1 MKKLLFIFILL
12 VSATFNWAQTDE
24 VLEPNTE
31 IELSIEA
38 TDTLLLDAST
48 ENVISSDSTGIN
60 KEIFKN
66 LKAHAKPEGLKITWS
81 LDYEVYNQLTDKQIV
96 IKYNTKIGAKRNK
109 SGYEGSDWKFTKPI
123 DLNETS
129 FEIKDL
135 QGAEKYIVHVGLVDI
150 TEGDK
155 ITTDSDVVWSDKIKA
170 KTERGWGLMKLLILI
185 GSLGLFIFGMKIM
198 SDGMQRTAGEKLRKM
213 LGSIT
218 SNRFK
223 GVLTGF
229 SSTAIVQSS
238 SVTTVMTVSL
248 VNAGLLNLRQS
259 AGVMMGANIGT
270 TITAWLVLM
279 LGFKV
284 SISSYALVLIA
295 IGAPLLFMSFRK
307 SKDLANTIIGFA
319 ILFIGLQF
327 LKESVPDLDKDSALV
342 QFFVNYKDIPF
353 LSNLMFVA
361 LGALVTI
368 VIQSSSAAMA
378 LTLTMVSKGIIPFEV
393 ACAMVLGENIGTT
406 ITAELASLVGNVH
419 AKRSARIHSLFNVI
433 GVTWMLLVIPF
444 FLDGIGWLIGQW
456 HGTAFDPLNTDYSTE
471 GIALFHT
478 LFNAANVLLLIGFVP
493 FLVRTAER
501 TVKSRGEADEEFKLD
516 YITGAGGISI
526 PEVAI
531 LEAKKEVAKFG
542 EVTTRMNGFVRTLI
556 NDQNKKTRN
565 KMFNKIMKYEEI
577 TDRVEVEVANYLDQ
591 VSTQEISPEVSSQI
605 RSMLSITNDLER
617 IGDIYYQ
624 ISKTIERKDD
634 QKIYFLPEQRENIN
648 NMLDQL
654 DKAFTIMNKNL
665 NSEFGHITLDD
676 ADKAEKE
683 VNQLRNELKKSYLEN
698 AEKGEYKF
706 QSGILYNDIFSSC
719 EKVGDHIINVSE
731 AIAGEV

>member
-1 MKKLLFIFILL
+1 MKNILFISILL
-12 VSATFNWAQTDE
+12 LTTAFSWAQTDE
-24 VLEPNTE
+24 ALEPNTE
-31 IELSIEA
+31 IELLQDVSGNEISNNSNSIKSDSIE
-38 TDTLLLDAST
+38 
-48 ENVISSDSTGIN
+48 IN
-60 KEIFKN
+60 EEVFNN
-66 LKAHAKPEGLKITWS
+66 LKAHAKPEGIKVTWS
-81 LDYEVYNQLTDKQIV
+81 IDYEVYSKLKNKQIV
-96 IKYNTKIGAKRNK
+96 IKYNTKIASKRNK
-109 SGYEGSDWKFTKPI
+109 KGYSGSDWKYTKPI
-123 DLNETS
+123 DIKETS

-135 QGAEKYIVHVGLVDI
+135 QGAEKYEVYIGIVDKSEGNQI
-150 TEGDK
+150 TK
-155 ITTDSDVVWSDKIKA
+155 DSTVVWSDKIKA

-185 GSLGLFIFGMKIM
+185 GSLGLFIFGMKVM
-198 SDGMQRTAGEKLRKM
+198 SDGMQRTAGEKLRSM

-223 GVLTGF
+223 GVITGF

-307 SKDLANTIIGFA
+307 SKDLANAIIGFA

-327 LKESVPDLDKDSALV
+327 LKDAVPDLDKDSALV
-342 QFFVNYKDIPF
+342 QFFINYKDTPI
-353 LSNLMFVA
+353 LSNLMFVG

-368 VIQSSSAAMA
+368 IIQSSSAAMA

-419 AKRSARIHSLFNVI
+419 AKRSARIHSLFNVV
-433 GVTWMLLVIPF
+433 GVTWMLIVIPL
-444 FLDGIGWLIGQW
+444 FLELISWLIGLS
-456 HGTAFDPLNTDYSTE
+456 HGTAFDPNNTGMANE

-493 FLVRTAER
+493 LLVRLS
-501 TVKSRGEADEEFKLD
+501 VKSVKSKGEADEEFKLD
-516 YITGAGGISI
+516 YITGAGGFSV

-542 EVTTRMNGFVRTLI
+542 EVTTRMNGFVRSLI

-591 VSTQEISPEVSSQI
+591 VSTQEITPEVSSQI

-634 QKIYFLPEQRENIN
+634 KKIYFLPDQRENLN
-648 NMLDQL
+648 NMLDSL
-654 DKAFTIMNKNL
+654 DKAFAVMNKNL
-665 NSEFGHITLDD
+665 NSEFGHINLDD
-676 ADKAEKE
+676 AEKCE
-683 VNQLRNELKKSYLEN
+683 REINQLRNQLKKSYLEHT
-698 AEKGEYKF
+698 EKGEYKF

-731 AIAGEV
+731 AIAGEI

>member
-24 VLEPNTE
+24 GLEPKTE
-31 IELSIEA
+31 TELLQDEA
-38 TDTLLLDAST
+38 GN
-48 ENVISSDSTGIN
+48 EISKNSNAIKSDSIKIN
-60 KEIFKN
+60 EKVFKN
-66 LKAHAKPEGLKITWS
+66 LKAHAKPEGIKVTWS
-81 LDYEVYNQLTDKQIV
+81 IDYEVYSKLKNKQIV
-96 IKYNTKIGAKRNK
+96 IKYNTKIGSKRNK
-109 SGYEGSDWKFTKPI
+109 KGYAESDWKYTKPI
-123 DLNETS
+123 DIKETS

-135 QGAEKYIVHVGLVDI
+135 QGAEKYEVYIGIIDKSEGNQI
-150 TEGDK
+150 TK
-155 ITTDSDVVWSDKIKA
+155 DSEVVWSDKIKA

-198 SDGMQRTAGEKLRKM
+198 SDGMQRTAGEKLRSM

-223 GVLTGF
+223 GVITGF

-295 IGAPLLFMSFRK
+295 VGAPLLFMSFRK
-307 SKDLANTIIGFA
+307 SKDLANAIIGFA

-327 LKESVPDLDKDSALV
+327 LKDAVPDLDKDSALV
-342 QFFVNYKDIPF
+342 QFFINYKDTPI
-353 LSNLMFVA
+353 LSNLMFVG

-368 VIQSSSAAMA
+368 IIQSSSAAMA

-406 ITAELASLVGNVH
+406 ITAELASMVGNVH
-419 AKRSARIHSLFNVI
+419 AKRSARIHSLFNVV
-433 GVTWMLLVIPF
+433 GVTWMLIVIPL
-444 FLDGIGWLIGQW
+444 FLELIGWLIGLS
-456 HGTAFDPLNTDYSTE
+456 HGTAFDPNNTGMANE

-493 FLVRTAER
+493 LLVRLS
-501 TVKSRGEADEEFKLD
+501 VKSVKSKGEADEEFKLD
-516 YITGAGGISI
+516 YITGAGGLSV

-531 LEAKKEVAKFG
+531 LEVKKEVAKFG

-556 NDQNKKTRN
+556 NDQDKKTRN

-591 VSTQEISPEVSSQI
+591 VSTQEITPEVSSQI

-634 QKIYFLPEQRENIN
+634 KKIYFLPEQRENLN
-648 NMLDQL
+648 NMLDGL
-654 DKAFTIMNKNL
+654 DKAFGVMNKNL
-665 NSEFGHITLDD
+665 NSEFGHINLDD
-676 ADKAEKE
+676 ANKVERE
-683 VNQLRNELKKSYLEN
+683 INQLRNQLKRSYLEN

-719 EKVGDHIINVSE
+719 EKIGDHIINVSE
-731 AIAGEV
+731 AVAGEI